1 MKNQNRNKIFNRN
14 IIGKKFNK
22 STFASIELNEKI
34 QKKKLLLIFLMKI
47 SLKKVLKLIEK
58 SFLKKKEKIK

>member
-34 QKKKLLLIFLMKI
+34 QKDKNF
-47 SLKKVLKLIEK
+47 
-58 SFLKKKEKIK
+58 F